1 VLAVALTLGLS
12 AGVVDVCIGLLNKP
26 RGFETLPALP
36 PPILAVAAVALPIYV
51 VLWLAMRPLAARA
64 GLDQSAAMWS
74 LAAFLGTAFAIALIA
89 GFHIEH
95 ASPQLLFKA
104 VGATALA
111 VLTAAGVY
119 NLAVVVGRDATR
131 REWCSLLMLALP
143 LLLFDVLAYEWIEVY
158 AIDHVV
164 SMETV
169 LSTIVIGLVAAA
181 TIAIVYQARQHWS
194 AVRVLATFAVVLALG
209 SALGAFASRRTTSV
223 HTTVQASTN
232 QSGHTPARIVL
243 ITVDTLRADALSV
256 YRADA
261 PRTRAIDDLA
271 KDGMVFEHA
280 VAPAPWTLPSL
291 VSILTGLMPAAHRAI
306 GFTSAV
312 APTITTLAE
321 YLNERGYRT
330 GAVVH
335 NDLLNP
341 QNGLADGFADYLSLH
356 EQWFGESLGMKTL
369 QALAPSRFPPR
380 SWPSNDDQTNV
391 AVEWLES
398 NRDRDFFLWVH
409 YLDPHA
415 PYAPP
420 REYRVADP
428 LPAIGAAF
436 DAPKVATQGFF
447 VPSLAERQAIRAL
460 YDGEVR
466 YIDAAVGRVL
476 GTLKRLRLY
485 DDALVVFTSDH
496 GEEFWEH
503 GRSGHGHSLYD
514 ELLRVPLIVK
524 LPGAAARGRSAAMV
538 STASVTPTIL
548 DASRIH
554 YDEGNLSAASL
565 WPLLDRSAGSYKPAP
580 LVSNAQIL
588 FDRKEAVLFD
598 GYKYI
603 VSDVDRKEELFD
615 LTADPAE
622 QHSIAA
628 TGGERLTAARQL
640 LQDQAARDT
649 AIRRRL
655 RIDDRVLP
663 ADDDTLRR
671 LRTLGYLK

>member
-1 VLAVALTLGLS
+1 
-12 AGVVDVCIGLLNKP
+12 
-26 RGFETLPALP
+26 
-36 PPILAVAAVALPIYV
+36 
-51 VLWLAMRPLAARA
+51 
-64 GLDQSAAMWS
+64 
-74 LAAFLGTAFAIALIA
+74 
-89 GFHIEH
+89 
-95 ASPQLLFKA
+95 
-104 VGATALA
+104 
-111 VLTAAGVY
+111 
-119 NLAVVVGRDATR
+119 
-131 REWCSLLMLALP
+131 
-143 LLLFDVLAYEWIEVY
+143 
-158 AIDHVV
+158 
-164 SMETV
+164 
-169 LSTIVIGLVAAA
+169 
-181 TIAIVYQARQHWS
+181 
-194 AVRVLATFAVVLALG
+194 
-209 SALGAFASRRTTSV
+209 
-223 HTTVQASTN
+223 
-232 QSGHTPARIVL
+232 
-243 ITVDTLRADALSV
+243 
-256 YRADA
+256 
-261 PRTRAIDDLA
+261 
-271 KDGMVFEHA
+271 MVFEHA

-291 VSILTGLMPAAHRAI
+291 VSIVTGLLPAAHRAT
-306 GFTSAV
+306 GFTSTV

-321 YLNERGYRT
+321 YLGERGYRT

-341 QNGLADGFADYLSLH
+341 KNGLADGFADYLSLH
-356 EQWFGESLGMKTL
+356 EQWFGESLGMKAL
-369 QALAPSRFPPR
+369 QALAPAYFPPR
-380 SWPSNDDQTNV
+380 EWPSNDDQTKV

-420 REYRVADP
+420 REYRTAEP

-447 VPSLAERQAIRAL
+447 VPSVAERQAIRSL

-466 YIDAAVGRVL
+466 YIDANVGRVMA
-476 GTLKRLRLY
+476 TLKRLRLY
-485 DDALVVFTSDH
+485 DDALIVFTSDH

-514 ELLRVPLIVK
+514 ELLHVPLIVK
-524 LPGAAARGRSAAMV
+524 LPGSAAHGRAATMV

-554 YDEGNLSAASL
+554 YDEGNMSAPSL
-565 WPLLDRSAGSYKPAP
+565 WPLLDASAGRYTPMP

-603 VSDVDRKEELFD
+603 VSDVDKKEELFD

-622 QHSIAA
+622 QHSIAGAGNERIA
-628 TGGERLTAARQL
+628 TARQL
-640 LQDQAARDT
+640 LKDQAARDA

-663 ADDDTLRR
+663 SDDDTLRR